1 MHANVCILREHFQQR
16 EAGET
21 EVGRHGTQIVHLR
34 DAAGAQRVES
44 LRRRENKIKDED
56 NTRQESI
63 QTHIGLALRVVLMLH
78 RLKGHGEI
86 AGLGQLIGKHEHD
99 ALVQRGAERFD
110 HLGRHKVAID
120 VGEGARIVDDATRIM
135 GHR

>member
-1 MHANVCILREHFQQR
+1 MVRRLFTCEMQPALSVLRVCEWERERGKYKANPLQTF
-16 EAGET
+16 
-21 EVGRHGTQIVHLR
+21 
-34 DAAGAQRVES
+34 S
-44 LRRRENKIKDED
+44 
-56 NTRQESI
+56 S
-63 QTHIGLALRVVLMLH
+63 THIGLALGLVLMLH
-78 RLKGHGEI
+78 CLKRHGQI
-86 AGLGQLIGKHEHD
+86 ASLGQLIGKHEHD